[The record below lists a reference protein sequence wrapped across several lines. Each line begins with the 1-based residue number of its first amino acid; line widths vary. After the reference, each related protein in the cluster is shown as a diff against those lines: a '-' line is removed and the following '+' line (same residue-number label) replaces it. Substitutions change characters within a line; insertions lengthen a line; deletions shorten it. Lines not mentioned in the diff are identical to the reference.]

1 MDDRSNQPHHQLR
14 VNGQPHREEVALSSI
29 LSKQS
34 RQSQRD
40 SHHMR
45 GGSRNANRQKHRTHG
60 NPSEDYEYENPRRG
74 PSPRGPELYQRSTS
88 NNRDSKMQL
97 DRKYTGRDERDYYR
111 GPAAQDQHSPY
122 Q

>member
-1 MDDRSNQPHHQLR
+1 
-14 VNGQPHREEVALSSI
+14 
-29 LSKQS
+29 
-34 RQSQRD
+34 
-40 SHHMR
+40 MR
-45 GGSRNANRQKHRTHG
+45 GGSRNVNRHKHHTHG

-97 DRKYTGRDERDYYR
+97 DRKYTGRDDRDYYR
-111 GPAAQDQHSPY
+111 GPAAQEQHSPY